1 MKKFALY
8 INTGGGCSGGIL
20 AHKDTREYIDS
31 VDMYDFTGEEL
42 INYDVL
48 LIGTDADQKYLLKKK
63 PFLDAFLNSGKTV
76 IFCGALAY
84 PFLDGVGKFEKMYYG
99 SYLDYSVTPVAE
111 HPIWSDVQPKDMM
124 MRRGVAGFYA
134 RGFNPPP
141 ANAVILNTL
150 GSAKH
155 PIDYEYT
162 TVGGGRVVVHSGNN
176 LWLFIDDATTAAK
189 MGTNLI
195 EWLKKEVVA

>member
-20 AHKDTREYIDS
+20 AHSETRDYIDS

-42 INYDVL
+42 KNYEVL
-48 LIGTDADQKYLLKKK
+48 LIGTDADQRRLMELKSHI
-63 PFLDAFLNSGKTV
+63 DAFLASGKTV
-76 IFCGALAY
+76 IFCGAIAY
-84 PFLDGVGKFEKMYYG
+84 PFLDGVGKFEKMYYS
-99 SYLDYSVTPVAE
+99 SYLDYAVTPVAG
-111 HPIWSDVQPKDMM
+111 HPIWEGVKPSDMM

-141 ANAVILNTL
+141 SNALIINTL
-150 GSAKH
+150 GSGKH
-155 PIDYEYT
+155 PIDYEFKT
-162 TVGGGRVVVHSGNN
+162 LSGGRVVVHSGNN
-176 LWLFIDDATTAAK
+176 LWLFIDDDTTSAK

-195 EWLKKEVVA
+195 NWLKKEIA